1 METSIEIKA
10 TAPDSS
16 SVKTTVTYV
25 NGGASNA
32 LLKTFAQQLN
42 ALTTNTYTGTTKLT
56 TEDIY

>member
-1 METSIEIKA
+1 METNIEIQA
-10 TAPDSS
+10 TDQENK

-42 ALTTNTYTGTTKLT
+42 ALTTNTYTGTTKIT
-56 TEDIY
+56 KEDIY